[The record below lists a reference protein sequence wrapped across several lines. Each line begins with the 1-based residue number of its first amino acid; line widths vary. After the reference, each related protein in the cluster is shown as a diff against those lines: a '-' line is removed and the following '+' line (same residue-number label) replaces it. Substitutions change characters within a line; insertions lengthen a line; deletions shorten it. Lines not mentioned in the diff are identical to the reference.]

1 MTCLSRPTLAAQL
14 VWAGALAIA
23 VASAARAQG
32 AAPAPAGSPADAP
45 AVRAEPA
52 PALTNTR
59 SGGTADARAGSGA
72 QGRAGDSRATLR
84 LREDVPIDP
93 MDRLRERLS
102 MRLGSRPVGGP
113 LSGGT
118 LKVVARA
125 TDDPA
130 PPALPPPRRAPR
142 AAAPIPWAYEG
153 AGGPDAWARL
163 KPEYATCAK
172 GSRQSP
178 IDLQGGIRVQLDP
191 IAFDYKPAPYRV
203 IDNGHTIEVEVP
215 PGSAIEVLGRRYE
228 LQQFHF
234 HLPSEARVDG
244 RRFDM
249 EVHLVHRDAEG
260 RVAVVAVLLERG
272 AAQAV
277 VQAVWNHLPLEKGDA
292 VSVRAPLDPSALLPD
307 ERGYY
312 TYMGSLTTPP
322 CSENVLWM
330 VMKKPVGVSA
340 EQLGI
345 FARLY
350 PMNARP
356 VQASS
361 GRLVKESE

>member
-1 MTCLSRPTLAAQL
+1 MTCLQRRSHAARLA
-14 VWAGALAIA
+14 WAAALALA
-23 VASAARAQG
+23 VGPAVRAEG
-32 AAPAPAGSPADAP
+32 PAPAPPGAPADAP
-45 AVRAEPA
+45 AVRAAPA
-52 PALTNTR
+52 PAKAPPSVL
-59 SGGTADARAGSGA
+59 ADPRAAAAAS
-72 QGRAGDSRATLR
+72 GRASDPRPLLR
-84 LREDVPIDP
+84 VREEVPIDP

-102 MRLGSRPVGGP
+102 MRLGTRAVGGP
-113 LSGGT
+113 IGGGAV
-118 LKVVARA
+118 KIVARS

-130 PPALPPPRRAPR
+130 PPALAPLRREAR
-142 AAAPIPWAYEG
+142 VAAPVAWAYEG
-153 AGGPDAWARL
+153 AGSPEAWARL
-163 KPEYATCAK
+163 KPEYALCAK

-178 IDLQGGIRVQLDP
+178 IELQGGIRVQLDP
-191 IAFDYKPAPYRV
+191 IAFDYKAAPYRV
-203 IDNGHTIEVEVP
+203 TDNGHTIEVEVP

-234 HLPSEARVDG
+234 HRPSEARVDG

-260 RVAVVAVLLERG
+260 RIAVVAVLLERG

-292 VSVRAPLDPSALLPD
+292 VSVRAPLDPAALLPD

-330 VMKKPVGVSA
+330 VMKKPVAVSA

-356 VQASS
+356 VQPSS
-361 GRLVKESE
+361 GRLIKESE

>member
-1 MTCLSRPTLAAQL
+1 MTCLSRRSHAARF
-14 VWAGALAIA
+14 AGVAALAIA
-23 VASAARAQG
+23 VVSAVRAQG
-32 AAPAPAGSPADAP
+32 GVLAPAGSAADAP
-45 AVRAEPA
+45 AVQGAPA
-52 PALTNTR
+52 PANAKA
-59 SGGTADARAGSGA
+59 SARAASAA
-72 QGRAGDSRATLR
+72 QGRAGDPRPVLR
-84 LREDVPIDP
+84 LREEVPIDP

-113 LSGGT
+113 IGAGT

-130 PPALPPPRRAPR
+130 PPALPPLRREPRV
-142 AAAPIPWAYEG
+142 AAPIPWAYEG

-163 KPEYATCAK
+163 KPEYALCAK

-234 HLPSEARVDG
+234 HRPSEARVDG

-260 RVAVVAVLLERG
+260 HLAVVAVLLERG
-272 AAQAV
+272 AAQGV

-292 VSVRAPLDPSALLPD
+292 VNVRAPLDPSALLPD

-330 VMKKPVGVSA
+330 VMKNPVGVSPD
-340 EQLGI
+340 QLGI

-361 GRLVKESE
+361 GRLIKESD